1 VITAELEARKRL
13 ELDLHDGA
21 QEQLVVAALTLRRAA
36 AQASGT
42 GAERLVV
49 QALDQ
54 LQDGLAALRD
64 LGRRIHPYVLSRY
77 GLATAL
83 EGLAARAPVP
93 IELRVTRERLQ
104 PALEAAVYS
113 TVAEALANV
122 ARHAEA
128 TRATVAVWRAADAVV
143 AEVVDDGVGGAV
155 AAAGSGLRGLAAS
168 AEAFSGRLELDSPPG
183 AGTRLRAVFPA
194 GIVPPERAR
203 QAPCA
208 HRLHAAVDLVAGG
221 SS

>member
-1 VITAELEARKRL
+1 MHTAEIEARQRL

-21 QEQLVVAALTLRRAA
+21 QERLVLAALTLRRAA
-36 AQASGT
+36 AHASGT
-42 GAERLVV
+42 AAERLVAD
-49 QALDQ
+49 ALEQ

-104 PALEAAVYS
+104 PALEAAIYS

-122 ARHAEA
+122 AQHAAA
-128 TRATVAVWRAADAVV
+128 TRATVAVWRTGDAVV
-143 AEVVDDGVGGAV
+143 TEVVDDGVGGAE
-155 AAAGSGLRGLAAS
+155 AADWSGLRRLADA
-168 AEAFSGRLELDSPPG
+168 AEAFSGRLELDSPP
-183 AGTRLRAVFPA
+183 ASGTRLRAVFPA
-194 GIVPPERAR
+194 RIDSPERSR
-203 QAPCA
+203 PAPSA
-208 HRLHAAVDLVAGG
+208 HCLHAAVDLVAR
-221 SS
+221 SSS